1 MLSEHYLSD
10 DQDPRTA
17 EKVLEKLG
25 DMLTSGEAVIYLA
38 IQKKPAVTLIP
49 DCIAVTNK
57 RIVFRIMKKW
67 EIANNRTQIN
77 KDIVNVLPFI
87 KVWYSKNY
95 FFETGVF
102 TPAFGIAIS
111 WLKWN
116 YYLTIQQGYKK

>member
-1 MLSEHYLSD
+1 M
-10 DQDPRTA
+10 
-17 EKVLEKLG
+17 KK
-25 DMLTSGEAVIYLA
+25 
-38 IQKKPAVTLIP
+38 QKKNGAKAHTL
-49 DCIAVTNK
+49 K
-57 RIVFRIMKKW
+57 S
-67 EIANNRTQIN
+67 NNRWFIENNRFQRN
-77 KDIVNVLPFI
+77 KDIVNILPFI